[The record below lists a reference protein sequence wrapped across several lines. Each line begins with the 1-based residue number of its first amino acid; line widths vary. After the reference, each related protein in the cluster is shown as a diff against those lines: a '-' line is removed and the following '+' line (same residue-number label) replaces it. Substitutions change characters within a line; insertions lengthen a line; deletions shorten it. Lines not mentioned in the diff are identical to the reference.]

1 MIEVSNLTKKYRD
14 LQAVQGISFQVPAG
28 EILGFLG
35 PNGAGKSTTMRILTG
50 ALPPT
55 SGTAKVAGFDVFE
68 EPLEVK
74 RRVGYLPEVPPLY
87 PEMTV
92 RDYLAFVAS
101 LKGVPHK
108 KRRAEVESAAER
120 TACTA
125 YIDRVIDNLSKGQKQ
140 RVGLAQAL
148 LADPPVLVLDE
159 PTVGLDPAQIHEV
172 RKLIKSL
179 AGKHTIILSTHILS
193 EVTATCQKVL
203 IIAGGK
209 IVASDDLETLR
220 QKHAGA
226 ITADGQQGPSLSLEE
241 IYLKLTSA

>member
-1 MIEVSNLTKKYRD
+1 MIEVSHLSKTYRD
-14 LQAVQGISFQVPAG
+14 LKAVDDLSFTVAPG

-50 ALPPT
+50 VLPPT
-55 SGTAKVAGFDVFE
+55 SGTAKVAGHDVFE

-74 RRVGYLPEVPPLY
+74 RRLGYLPEIPPLY

-101 LKGVPHK
+101 LKGVRGK
-108 KRRAEVESAAER
+108 ARKAEVERCAER
-120 TACTA
+120 TFCSQF
-125 YIDRVIDNLSKGQKQ
+125 IERVIGNLSKGQKQ

-148 LADPPVLVLDE
+148 IGDPPVLVLDE
-159 PTVGLDPAQIHEV
+159 PTVGLDPAQIIEV
-172 RKLIKSL
+172 RGLIKSL

-203 IIAGGK
+203 IIAAGRV
-209 IVASDDLETLR
+209 VAYDDLESLR
-220 QKHAGA
+220 QKHVGQL
-226 ITADGQQGPSLSLEE
+226 TADGQPGPSLSLEE
-241 IYLKLTSA
+241 IYLKLTAA

>member
-1 MIEVSNLTKKYRD
+1 MIEVSNLTKSYRD
-14 LQAVQGISFQVPAG
+14 LKAVQGLSFTVPAG

-50 ALPPT
+50 VLPPS

-74 RRVGYLPEVPPLY
+74 KRIGYLPEIPPLY

-92 RDYLAFVAS
+92 RDYLGFVAS
-101 LKGVPHK
+101 LKGVPAN
-108 KRRAEVESAAER
+108 KRRAEVDSAAER
-120 TACTA
+120 TACHS
-125 YIDRVIDNLSKGQKQ
+125 YIERVIDNLSKGQKQ

-148 LADPPVLVLDE
+148 LGDPQVLVLDE

-209 IVASDDLETLR
+209 VVAHEDLETLR
-220 QKHAGA
+220 SQH
-226 ITADGQQGPSLSLEE
+226 TAAPAEDGQPGARLSLEE